1 MMPNLIL
8 YIIGRSKKS
17 EDAIYWIEQMLK
29 ENRNGGST
37 LTVIDLLQD
46 PGAAEEDNIFATP
59 TLVRRDNPQ
68 GRIIGDLRDTASV
81 KKQLKL

>member
-1 MMPNLIL
+1 MPTLIL

-17 EDAIYWIEQMLK
+17 EKAIDCIEQMLH
-29 ENRNGGST
+29 ENRNGGSV

-59 TLVRRDNPQ
+59 TLVRRDEPQ

-81 KKQLKL
+81 KKLLRL